1 MLVCCPC
8 APHPLRAPHAAN
20 QGRHKHTQPRVRD
33 CWWVA
38 RARYS
43 VAVDG
48 RAIHTGTTLTLGDID
63 WVARVVLPIAPGSKA
78 VVVAVDKAAPD
89 TMRFN
94 ISGATFF
101 ST

>member
-1 MLVCCPC
+1 M
-8 APHPLRAPHAAN
+8 
-20 QGRHKHTQPRVRD
+20 
-33 CWWVA
+33 
-38 RARYS
+38 
-43 VAVDG
+43 AVDG